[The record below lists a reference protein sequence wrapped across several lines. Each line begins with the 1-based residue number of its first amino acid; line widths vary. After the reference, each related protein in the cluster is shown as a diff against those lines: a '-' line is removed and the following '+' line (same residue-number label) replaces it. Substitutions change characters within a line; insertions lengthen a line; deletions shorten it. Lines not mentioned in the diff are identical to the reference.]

1 MPEAYKVAEYWA
13 SREGYER
20 IRHIDPSACFV
31 VDLGEPDCFAC
42 GWWPGWLEGPDIEG
56 SLKHIWSKSASG
68 LERCHLVPR
77 DKEGSN
83 DPENI
88 VLLCKPCHL
97 AAPDCINPDVM
108 LRWVVGHE
116 QHQVTKQR
124 QVLAAV
130 TNAGLDPERL
140 AEWEHLVP
148 EALERMREE
157 NIKAPRGMAG
167 VMATALGL
175 VAQRL
180 AGAS

>member
-1 MPEAYKVAEYWA
+1 
-13 SREGYER
+13 
-20 IRHIDPSACFV
+20 
-31 VDLGEPDCFAC
+31 
-42 GWWPGWLEGPDIEG
+42 
-56 SLKHIWSKSASG
+56 
-68 LERCHLVPR
+68 
-77 DKEGSN
+77 
-83 DPENI
+83 
-88 VLLCKPCHL
+88 
-97 AAPDCINPDVM
+97 
-108 LRWVVGHE
+108 
-116 QHQVTKQR
+116 
-124 QVLAAV
+124 V